1 VLADTAV
8 VSLAV
13 ADSDT
18 ERDIEVPA
26 VIASEGRAV
35 SDMLGLN
42 VLAATA
48 VVSLAVAVSDT
59 ERKIELTADVASS
72 AVTDSET
79 DALYT
84 TPLAGIVENGAVENG
99 AKPNI

>member
-1 VLADTAV
+1 M
-8 VSLAV
+8 
-13 ADSDT
+13 
-18 ERDIEVPA
+18 PA

-35 SDMLGLN
+35 SDTDDLN

-59 ERKIELTADVASS
+59 ERGIELTADVTSS
-72 AVTDSET
+72 AVADSET

-84 TPLAGIVENGAVENG
+84 TPLAGTVENGTVENG
-99 AKPNI
+99 EKPNI